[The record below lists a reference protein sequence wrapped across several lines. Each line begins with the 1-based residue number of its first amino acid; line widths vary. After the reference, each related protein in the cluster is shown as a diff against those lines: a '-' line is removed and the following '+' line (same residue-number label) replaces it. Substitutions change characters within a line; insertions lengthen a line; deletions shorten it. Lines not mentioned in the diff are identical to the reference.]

1 MISNFYANLTTAL
14 SAQILPQL
22 MATTLFTMFSYYPP
36 TSTTPN
42 DRTIQ
47 EADINRFLF
56 EFLDPSLIPG
66 MMGINLV
73 DIIPVQKR
81 AIALKNIL
89 DVAISGNYIDAKIA
103 DEIYRFLTGILP
115 ISLMPI
121 VNDLFHI
128 GIASPPPAFQ
138 IDKNTKQVSFAQKE
152 MNYPEFSSATKSFT
166 ETGSHLLDI
175 FKMPYTLF
183 AKQYNQYGIGL
194 GEAFIFIATFIGIF

>member
-1 MISNFYANLTTAL
+1 
-14 SAQILPQL
+14 

-66 MMGINLV
+66 IMGINLV

-81 AIALKNIL
+81 AVALKNIL

-128 GIASPPPAFQ
+128 GITSPPPAFQ
-138 IDKNTKQVSFAQKE
+138 IDKSTKQVSFARKE
-152 MNYPEFSSATKSFT
+152 MNYSEFSSSAKSFT
-166 ETGSHLLDI
+166 E
-175 FKMPYTLF
+175 
-183 AKQYNQYGIGL
+183 NR
-194 GEAFIFIATFIGIF
+194 FISSWYF